1 MILGNK
7 IKSLREKIGITPKDL
22 AAAMD
27 IDISTLNR
35 IENGKVATFKP
46 QFLEKLASYLGV
58 EVSDFFAS
66 NGNVAIQNNDKGQ
79 NINVLNQT
87 QQNEKL
93 ESLYEKLLHAKENE
107 IQLLKEQIN
116 ILKSS
121 LANTPT

>member
-1 MILGNK
+1 MIIGNK
-7 IKSLREKIGITPKDL
+7 IRAIREKKGITPKDL

>member
-1 MILGNK
+1 MVLGHK
-7 IKSLREKIGITPKDL
+7 IRLIREKKGIASKEL
-22 AAAMD
+22 ANALD

-46 QFLEKLASYLGV
+46 QFLEKLAEFLDVDIS
-58 EVSDFFAS
+58 EFFGT

-93 ESLYEKLLHAKENE
+93 EGLYEKLLQAKENE
-107 IQLLKEQIN
+107 IQSLKEQIV
-116 ILKSS
+116 ILKEKI
-121 LANTPT
+121 